1 MLGDDEIRDDY
12 APEVGCIGANCI
24 FYMAIISRGGDAK
37 GKEGILVC
45 VAVGVK
51 VPRANDVKVHAAV
64 CRSALEENQGILH
77 DIQQLHGMSHLA
89 EPIGDVFA
97 IGIMVKVD
105 GQIDEIGDRLPAALE
120 TFFLQLVN
128 IATGPAQGG
137 TVQVEE
143 RDGLF
148 DIFIRNVTG
157 NVKLGNEVLEFG
169 HLLILSA

>member
-1 MLGDDEIRDDY
+1 
-12 APEVGCIGANCI
+12 
-24 FYMAIISRGGDAK
+24 
-37 GKEGILVC
+37 
-45 VAVGVK
+45 
-51 VPRANDVKVHAAV
+51 
-64 CRSALEENQGILH
+64 
-77 DIQQLHGMSHLA
+77 MSHLA

-97 IGIMVKVD
+97 IGIVVKVN

-120 TFFLQLVN
+120 AFFLQLVN